1 MNKTSILILVLLFV
15 FSCGKKEVK
24 SEIEEIKAP
33 AAEIPVDKDKKEV
46 KLEEQEEQEE
56 ISTLI
61 FTVQIAALKNQNE
74 DLENIDEIKVYYEND
89 LIKYR
94 LGNFESYQEAR
105 EFKSQIINKYNDAFI
120 QALKNDQPI
129 FILEAL

>member
-24 SEIEEIKAP
+24 SEIEEIKASEV
-33 AAEIPVDKDKKEV
+33 EIPVDKDKKEI
-46 KLEEQEEQEE
+46 KLEEQDE

-105 EFKSQIINKYNDAFI
+105 EFRSQILNEYNDAFI
-120 QALKNDQPI
+120 QALKNDRPI

>member
-1 MNKTSILILVLLFV
+1 MNKSSILILVLLFV

-24 SEIEEIKAP
+24 SEVEEIKAP
-33 AAEIPVDKDKKEV
+33 EVEVTIDKDDKEI
-46 KLEEQEEQEE
+46 KLEEQEK

-105 EFKSQIINKYNDAFI
+105 EFRSQILNEYNDAFI

>member
-1 MNKTSILILVLLFV
+1 MNKISILVLLLLFV

-24 SEIEEIKAP
+24 SDIQEIKAP
-33 AAEIPVDKDKKEV
+33 ELEITVDKDDKEI
-46 KLEEQEEQEE
+46 KLEEQEE

-61 FTVQIAALKNQNE
+61 FTVQIAALKNKDE
-74 DLENIDEIKVYYEND
+74 DLENIDEIKVHYEND

-94 LGNFESYQEAR
+94 LGDFETYQEAI
-105 EFKSQIINKYNDAFI
+105 EFRSQLLNEYNDAFI
-120 QALKNDQPI
+120 QALKNNKPI

>member
-1 MNKTSILILVLLFV
+1 MNKSSILILVLLFV

-33 AAEIPVDKDKKEV
+33 EVEIPVDKDKKEI
-46 KLEEQEEQEE
+46 KLEEQDE

-105 EFKSQIINKYNDAFI
+105 EFRSQILNEYNDAFI
-120 QALKNDQPI
+120 QALKNEQPI
-129 FILEAL
+129 PILEAF

>member
-120 QALKNDQPI
+120 QALKNDRPI

>member
-33 AAEIPVDKDKKEV
+33 AAEIPVDKDKKEI
-46 KLEEQEEQEE
+46 KIDEQDE
-56 ISTLI
+56 ISALI

-94 LGNFESYQEAR
+94 LGNFETYQEAR
-105 EFKSQIINKYNDAFI
+105 EFRSQILNEYNDAFI
-120 QALKNDQPI
+120 QALKNDRPI

>member
-1 MNKTSILILVLLFV
+1 MNKSSILILVLLFV

-24 SEIEEIKAP
+24 SEVEEIKAP
-33 AAEIPVDKDKKEV
+33 EVEVTIDKDDKEI
-46 KLEEQEEQEE
+46 KLEEQEK

-74 DLENIDEIKVYYEND
+74 DLENIDQIKVYYEND

-105 EFKSQIINKYNDAFI
+105 EFRSQILNEYNDAFI

>member
-1 MNKTSILILVLLFV
+1 MNKISILVLLLLFV

-24 SEIEEIKAP
+24 SDIQEIKAP
-33 AAEIPVDKDKKEV
+33 ELEITVDKDDKEI
-46 KLEEQEEQEE
+46 KLEEQEE

-94 LGNFESYQEAR
+94 LGNFETYQEAR
-105 EFKSQIINKYNDAFI
+105 EFRSQILNEYNDAFI
-120 QALKNDQPI
+120 QALKNDRPI

>member
-94 LGNFESYQEAR
+94 LGNFETYQEAKQFR
-105 EFKSQIINKYNDAFI
+105 SQILNKYNDAFI

>member
-1 MNKTSILILVLLFV
+1 MNKISILVLLLLFV

-24 SEIEEIKAP
+24 SDIQEIKAP
-33 AAEIPVDKDKKEV
+33 ELEITVDKDDKEI
-46 KLEEQEEQEE
+46 KLEEQEE

-61 FTVQIAALKNQNE
+61 FTVQIAALKNKNE
-74 DLENIDEIKVYYEND
+74 DLENIDEIKVHYEND

-94 LGNFESYQEAR
+94 LGDFETYQEAR
-105 EFKSQIINKYNDAFI
+105 EFRSQILNEYNDAFI
-120 QALKNDQPI
+120 QALKNNKPI

>member
-1 MNKTSILILVLLFV
+1 MNKISILVLVILFV

-46 KLEEQEEQEE
+46 KLEEQEE

-74 DLENIDEIKVYYEND
+74 DLENIDEIRVYYEND

-94 LGNFESYQEAR
+94 LGNFETYQEAKQFR
-105 EFKSQIINKYNDAFI
+105 SQILNKYNDAFI

>member
-1 MNKTSILILVLLFV
+1 MNKTSILVLLLLFV

-24 SEIEEIKAP
+24 SDIQEIKAP
-33 AAEIPVDKDKKEV
+33 ELEIPVDKDKKEV
-46 KLEEQEEQEE
+46 KLEEQDE

-94 LGNFESYQEAR
+94 LGDFETYQEAR
-105 EFKSQIINKYNDAFI
+105 EFRSQILNEYNDAFI
-120 QALKNDQPI
+120 QALKNDRPI